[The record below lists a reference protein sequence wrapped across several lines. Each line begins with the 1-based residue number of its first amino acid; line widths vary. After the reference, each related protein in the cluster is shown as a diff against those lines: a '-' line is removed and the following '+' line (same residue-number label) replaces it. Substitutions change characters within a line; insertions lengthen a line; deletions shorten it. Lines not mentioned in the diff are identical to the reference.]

1 MKERIIFPIN
11 DKMKRF
17 NNYFFPAEI
26 NEEFTNFLYKHG
38 YISLMH
44 KIIDFIDND
53 DVVNYNKICSMCKDN
68 IILEILI
75 QILLDKDKIDFKSIH
90 QYCQISQIE
99 ISVKFG
105 SNFFTFV

>member
-1 MKERIIFPIN
+1 MKS
-11 DKMKRF
+11 F

-26 NEEFTNFLYKHG
+26 NEEFTTFLFNHG

-68 IILEILI
+68 AILERLI
-75 QILLDKDKIDFKSIH
+75 QFLLDKDKIDIKIIH
-90 QYCQISQIE
+90 
-99 ISVKFG
+99 
-105 SNFFTFV
+105 

>member
-1 MKERIIFPIN
+1 M
-11 DKMKRF
+11 
-17 NNYFFPAEI
+17 
-26 NEEFTNFLYKHG
+26 
-38 YISLMH
+38 MH

-99 ISVKFG
+99 ISVKFD